1 MESDLL
7 LMEFAFKQAIINLY
21 GILIFILLNANVAL
35 LLTEYT
41 ELFLGTGAS
50 LFKALSFFLYKQISL
65 LDLQHLASKR
75 LLEITV

>member
-7 LMEFAFKQAIINLY
+7 LMEFTFKQTITNLY

-41 ELFLGTGAS
+41 ELLLGTVTS
-50 LFKALSFFLYKQISL
+50 LFKALSFFLYK
-65 LDLQHLASKR
+65 
-75 LLEITV
+75 

>member
-21 GILIFILLNANVAL
+21 GILIFILLKANVAL

-41 ELFLGTGAS
+41 ELLLGTGAS
-50 LFKALSFFLYKQISL
+50 LFKYLFSYISKYL
-65 LDLQHLASKR
+65 F
-75 LLEITV
+75 

>member
-21 GILIFILLNANVAL
+21 RILIFILLHANVAL

-41 ELFLGTGAS
+41 ELLLGTCAS
-50 LFKALSFFLYKQISL
+50 LFKALSFFLCKLISFL
-65 LDLQHLASKR
+65 ELQHLASKR

>member
-41 ELFLGTGAS
+41 ELLLGTGAS
-50 LFKALSFFLYKQISL
+50 LFKALPFFLYKQISF

>member
-7 LMEFAFKQAIINLY
+7 IMEFAFKQAIINLY

-41 ELFLGTGAS
+41 ELLLGTGAS
-50 LFKALSFFLYKQISL
+50 LFKALSFFLYKPISF

>member
-41 ELFLGTGAS
+41 ELLLGTVTS
-50 LFKALSFFLYKQISL
+50 LFKALSFFLYK
-65 LDLQHLASKR
+65 
-75 LLEITV
+75 